1 MKQATTQATTI
12 GMAQF
17 LLAATGALLV
27 GVLYLRLP
35 GDIVFGPHW
44 LLLAVEAALVTPP
57 IILRLANRHLPHSV
71 SRIFSYVLLAVLTLA
86 LASSVALL
94 VRDLTLIKPYDILT
108 SGVLLWVSN
117 VLVFASWYWEVDGDG
132 PLIRH
137 RNAHQAADFQF
148 PQQQG
153 GNRTGWRAGFVDYLF
168 LAFCSATALSPA
180 DTMPLTHRA
189 KLLMMVEA
197 LLSMLVLLLI
207 VARFTN
213 VV

>member
-35 GDIVFGPHW
+35 GDIVFGPRW

-94 VRDLTLIKPYDILT
+94 VRDLTSIKPYDILT

-137 RNAHQAADFQF
+137 RNAHRAADFQF
-148 PQQQG
+148 PQQQD

-180 DTMPLTHRA
+180 DTMPLTRRA

>member
-1 MKQATTQATTI
+1 M
-12 GMAQF
+12 
-17 LLAATGALLV
+17 
-27 GVLYLRLP
+27 R
-35 GDIVFGPHW
+35 
-44 LLLAVEAALVTPP
+44 
-57 IILRLANRHLPHSV
+57 
-71 SRIFSYVLLAVLTLA
+71 
-86 LASSVALL
+86 
-94 VRDLTLIKPYDILT
+94 
-108 SGVLLWVSN
+108 LWVSN

-132 PLIRH
+132 PVKRH
-137 RNAHQAADFQF
+137 RSGHQAADFQF

-180 DTMPLTHRA
+180 DTMPLTRRA

-197 LLSMLVLLLI
+197 MLSMLVLLLI

>member
-1 MKQATTQATTI
+1 MESSA
-12 GMAQF
+12 GRHSEVNVEQF
-17 LLAATGALLV
+17 LLATAGALLV
-27 GVLYLRLP
+27 GALYFQLP
-35 GDIVFGPHW
+35 DNVVFGPHW
-44 LLLAVEAALVTPP
+44 LLLVVEAALVAPP
-57 IILRLANRHLPHSV
+57 LFIRLSGRRISHSV
-71 SRIFSYVLLAVLTLA
+71 ARAFSYALLAALTLA
-86 LASSVALL
+86 LFSSVLLL
-94 VRDLTLIKPYDILT
+94 VQHLDALHAYQILT

-132 PLIRH
+132 PVKRH
-137 RNAHQAADFQF
+137 RSGHQAADFQF

-153 GNRTGWRAGFVDYLF
+153 GNLSGWRAGFVDYLF

-180 DTMPLTHRA
+180 DTMPLTRRA

-197 LLSMLVLLLI
+197 MLSMLVLLLI